1 MQSAGECS
9 RGRAPCPIIPTGGSS
24 LHLLLPVIL
33 GSPFSR
39 YDINSKYR
47 THPFLTLSIFGF
59 VDVDFLY
66 PLPIPAMDE
75 TDEELVILWF
85 LTGAAVA
92 IMILRLMLRKYRKQG
107 LEIGDYLTIAAI
119 ISLLLR
125 GAVIHVA
132 LVWGTNSITAAVRAQ
147 IQFTSEEIYRR
158 EIGSKLTI
166 VNRVFYT
173 V

>member
-1 MQSAGECS
+1 MTERRIRPSLVS
-9 RGRAPCPIIPTGGSS
+9 VPTAC
-24 LHLLLPVIL
+24 HLLLL
-33 GSPFSR
+33 TLKLRFSC
-39 YDINSKYR
+39 DQVNVKYR
-47 THPFLTLSIFGF
+47 TGCSCLRPFVSFSTAIFITRF
-59 VDVDFLY
+59 QIL
-66 PLPIPAMDE
+66 AMDE
-75 TDEELVILWF
+75 TDEELLILWF

-92 IMILRLMLRKYRKQG
+92 IMVLRLVLRRYRKQR
-107 LEIGDYLTIAAI
+107 LELGDHLTIAAI

-147 IQFTSEEIYRR
+147 LQFASEEIYRR
-158 EIGSKLTI
+158 EAGSKLTI